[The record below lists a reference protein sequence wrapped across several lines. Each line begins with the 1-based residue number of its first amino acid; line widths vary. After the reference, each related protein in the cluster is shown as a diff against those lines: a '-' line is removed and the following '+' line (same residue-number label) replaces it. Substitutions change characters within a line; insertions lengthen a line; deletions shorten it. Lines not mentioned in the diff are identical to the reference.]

1 MERSP
6 SSLFALLFFAFSRQ
20 EPPQK
25 RTASRTTKSSRRSR
39 SRRRSCPGQRFLFIF
54 FCKRIVSKLVLMSFA
69 HARTT
74 GQCLAAGPCSSSLRT
89 WSRWQR
95 GTGCP
100 KGESSQRRILGATG
114 IGPRPLVR
122 SPGSRENQ
130 PVTGVSQA
138 GKEIDVMHSEV
149 LVPTQHV
156 QSQRRDPSQP
166 NAFQVSFFPR
176 AWLGH
181 PMDFRC
187 QGFCGG

>member
-1 MERSP
+1 MRLLLKTNENLFTETASDMNNHTMERSP

-100 KGESSQRRILGATG
+100 KRESSPAPPPS
-114 IGPRPLVR
+114 GPRACRHARGP
-122 SPGSRENQ
+122 
-130 PVTGVSQA
+130 
-138 GKEIDVMHSEV
+138 
-149 LVPTQHV
+149 
-156 QSQRRDPSQP
+156 
-166 NAFQVSFFPR
+166 
-176 AWLGH
+176 
-181 PMDFRC
+181 
-187 QGFCGG
+187 CGLFG